1 MSDLSLLKINSMRDQ
16 VTAAEWQARVDLAA
30 CYRLVHHYGMDD
42 LVYNHISARV
52 PGEEGHFLINAYGMM
67 YDEITA
73 SSLVK
78 IDFDG
83 NVVQDSGTGYGI
95 NQAGF
100 VIHSAV
106 HKGRPDVGCVIHTH
120 SIAGMA
126 VSALDCGLL
135 PITQTAMY
143 FDGVGMH
150 EYESVAIDLDE
161 QKRLVRDLGNF
172 KAMILRNHG
181 LLAVGPTVS
190 EAFTNLF
197 WLERACKA
205 QVAAMA
211 CNAKLHLPAQDV
223 IEKTNHLYRPE
234 TRRRWGPLEWPALLR
249 LADRKYPGF
258 RD

>member
-1 MSDLSLLKINSMRDQ
+1 MSDLSQLRIESLRGLVSNE
-16 VTAAEWQARVDLAA
+16 EWQVRVDLAA

-73 SSLVK
+73 SSLLK

-83 NVVQDSGTGYGI
+83 NVVLDSGTGYGI
-95 NQAGF
+95 NHAGF

-143 FDGVGMH
+143 FGGVGMH
-150 EYESVAIDLDE
+150 EYESVAIDLAE
-161 QKRLVRDLGNF
+161 QERLVRDLGRRFPAYGFEQHKGYGTPEHWQALSVNGPCPEHRLTYHGVV
-172 KAMILRNHG
+172 AGSGAPDVAGSGEPVVADMPEELR
-181 LLAVGPTVS
+181 AAPRARSRRIVR
-190 EAFTNLF
+190 TNGA
-197 WLERACKA
+197 R
-205 QVAAMA
+205 
-211 CNAKLHLPAQDV
+211 
-223 IEKTNHLYRPE
+223 
-234 TRRRWGPLEWPALLR
+234 
-249 LADRKYPGF
+249 
-258 RD
+258 

>member
-1 MSDLSLLKINSMRDQ
+1 MTDLSQARIASLRSR
-16 VTAAEWQARVDLAA
+16 VSAEEWQTRVDLAA
-30 CYRLVHHYGMDD
+30 CYRLIAHYGMSD

-52 PGEEGHFLINAYGMM
+52 PGDERHFLINAYGMLYEEM
-67 YDEITA
+67 SA

-78 IDFDG
+78 VDLDG
-83 NVVQDSGTGYGI
+83 RIVLDPGSGYGI

-106 HKGRPDVGCVIHTH
+106 HKGRPDLGCVIHTH

-150 EYESVAIDLDE
+150 EYESVAIDMAE
-161 QKRLVRDLGNF
+161 QQRLLRDLGDR

-181 LLAVGPTVS
+181 LLAVGASIP
-190 EAFTNLF
+190 EAFTNMF
-197 WLERACKA
+197 WLERACQA

-211 CNAKLHLPAQDV
+211 CNTKLHFPAPDV
-223 IEKTNHLYRPE
+223 IEKTHHLYRPE

-249 LADRKYPGF
+249 MLDRRDPSF
-258 RD
+258 RE

>member
-1 MSDLSLLKINSMRDQ
+1 
-16 VTAAEWQARVDLAA
+16 
-30 CYRLVHHYGMDD
+30 
-42 LVYNHISARV
+42 
-52 PGEEGHFLINAYGMM
+52 
-67 YDEITA
+67 
-73 SSLVK
+73 VK

-161 QKRLVRDLGNF
+161 QKRLVRDLGAY

-181 LLAVGPTVS
+181 LLAVGPTVP

-211 CNAKLHLPAQDV
+211 CNAKLHLPAQEV
-223 IEKTNHLYRPE
+223 IDKTNHLYRPE

>member
-1 MSDLSLLKINSMRDQ
+1 MWRS
-16 VTAAEWQARVDLAA
+16 
-30 CYRLVHHYGMDD
+30 
-42 LVYNHISARV
+42 ISTSRNGWCA
-52 PGEEGHFLINAYGMM
+52 I
-67 YDEITA
+67 
-73 SSLVK
+73 
-78 IDFDG
+78 
-83 NVVQDSGTGYGI
+83 
-95 NQAGF
+95 
-100 VIHSAV
+100 
-106 HKGRPDVGCVIHTH
+106 
-120 SIAGMA
+120 
-126 VSALDCGLL
+126 SALDCGLL

-161 QKRLVRDLGNF
+161 QQRLVRDLGNF

-181 LLAVGPTVS
+181 LLAVGPTVP

-211 CNAKLHLPAQDV
+211 CNTKLHLPAQDV
-223 IEKTNHLYRPE
+223 VEKTAHLYRPE

>member
-1 MSDLSLLKINSMRDQ
+1 MSDLSQLRIPSMRDR
-16 VTAAEWQARVDLAA
+16 VSREEWETRVDLAA

-52 PGEEGHFLINAYGMM
+52 PGEEGHFLINAYGMT

-78 IDFDG
+78 IDFAG
-83 NVVQDSGTGYGI
+83 KVIQDSGTGYGI

-106 HKGRPDVGCVIHTH
+106 HKAREDVGCVIHTH

-135 PITQTAMY
+135 PLTQTAMY

-150 EYESVAIDLDE
+150 EYESVAIDLAE
-161 QKRLVRDLGNF
+161 QERLVRDLGPH

-181 LLAVGPTVS
+181 LLAVGASVC

-205 QVAAMA
+205 QVAAMS
-211 CNAKLHLPAQDV
+211 CNAKLHLPSPEV
-223 IEKTNHLYRPE
+223 VEKTAHLYKPE
-234 TRRRWGPLEWPALLR
+234 TRRRWGPLEWPAMLR
-249 LADRKYPGF
+249 LLDRKYPGY